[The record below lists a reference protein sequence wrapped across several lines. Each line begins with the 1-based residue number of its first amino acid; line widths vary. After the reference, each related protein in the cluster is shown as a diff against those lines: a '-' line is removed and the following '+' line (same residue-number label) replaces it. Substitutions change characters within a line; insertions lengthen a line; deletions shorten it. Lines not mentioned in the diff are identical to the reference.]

1 MPRKPTYEE
10 LEQKIHALKKQVSGF
25 KRTEEAL
32 RESEKKYRNL
42 FDIISDFIYTHD
54 LEGRFLTINRGA
66 AQTLGYTPEDFIG
79 RPISDFMLPESRQAF
94 YDEYLPQIKKEGFLN
109 GVAEYVAKDG
119 TNHYIE
125 YRSILA
131 RQNDRPLCVSGTG
144 RDITDRIL
152 GRREVHKLER
162 QLQQAQKMEAIGTL
176 AGGIAHDFNNLLM
189 GILGNTSLMLLEM
202 DRHSPQYER
211 LKTVE
216 KHVRLGA
223 DLTKQL
229 VGFARGGKYDARPTD
244 INGLIGKSL
253 EMFGRTKKE
262 ITIHSKY
269 QKDIWTLEVDRGQI
283 EHVLLNLFVN
293 AWQAMAGPGKLYV
306 ETANIELDERYAKP
320 FTVKPGRYV
329 KISVTDTGMGM
340 DKATQG
346 RIFEPFFTTKEMGRG
361 TGLGLASVYGIV
373 KNHGGFINVYSEKNE
388 GTTFTIYLPVSENE
402 GYEEKSFPK
411 RRIKGD
417 VALLL
422 VDDEDLIIDVGEQ
435 MLRKLG
441 YEVLLASGGEKA
453 IEVYTDN
460 QDRID
465 MVILDMI
472 MPDMG
477 GGETYDRLKGIN
489 PDVKVLLSSG
499 YSINEKANEILERGC
514 NGFIQKPFDLRELS
528 EKIEAILCEG

>member
-125 YRSILA
+125 YRSILV

-329 KISVTDTGMGM
+329 KISITDTGMGM
-340 DKATQG
+340 DKATQR

-528 EKIEAILCEG
+528 EKIGGILCEA